1 MKLHRLTDPLTGLE
15 RRLTR
20 RPGPA
25 SGVLLISAG
34 GLGDTVLF
42 ALVAER
48 FAALAQPGETVTVL
62 LRANAAEMAFLL
74 PPAVEIL
81 PVDFNALRHPGQRR
95 RILGDL
101 HRRHFRL
108 VVSTDFQRHPDLDEA
123 LAFACAAPEQ
133 AAMVPRP
140 WAKYQRRLNANGR
153 RWGRLVESGP
163 EAFDNKLLRWASF
176 ANALTG
182 RALPPPRIAL
192 PPGRLARLAPPDPAV
207 ARIPT
212 VVIQPFSA
220 VRGKQS
226 PPDLFRRIIQS
237 LPSGWRVRISGHPSD
252 FERCPEYRPLL
263 DLPGVGFEP
272 VPFARLVGVLRAARL
287 VVSVDTGCMH
297 LAAALGVPTL
307 CLASAAYVG
316 GNIPYVEALG
326 PTSARFVW
334 TPMACQ
340 GCLGDC
346 RRAAIDSMYP
356 CVAALSADAVLGAV
370 ADMTETSR

>member
-1 MKLHRLTDPLTGLE
+1 MKLHRLTDPLTGLA
-15 RRLTR
+15 RRFTR

-25 SGVLLISAG
+25 AGVLLISAG

-42 ALVAER
+42 ALVVER
-48 FAALAQPGETVTVL
+48 FAALAEPGETVTVL
-62 LRANAAEMAFLL
+62 LRADAAEMAFLL
-74 PPAVEIL
+74 PPSVEVL
-81 PVDFNALRHPGQRR
+81 AVDFAALRSPSRR
-95 RILGDL
+95 RNIMDDL
-101 HRRHFRL
+101 YRRHFRR
-108 VVSTDFQRHPDLDEA
+108 VISTDFQRHPDLDEA
-123 LAFACAAPEQ
+123 LAFACAAPER

-140 WAKYQRRLNANGR
+140 WAKYQRRLNANR
-153 RWGRLVESGP
+153 KRWGRLVETGP
-163 EAFDNKLLRWASF
+163 ETLDNKLLRWALF
-176 ANALTG
+176 ADTLSGHT
-182 RALPPPRIAL
+182 LPPPRVAL
-192 PPGRLARLAPPDPAV
+192 PPERLAALAPPDPATAAV
-207 ARIPT
+207 PT

-226 PPDLFRRIIQS
+226 PPDLFRRIIAN
-237 LPSGWRVRISGHPSD
+237 LPSGWQVRISGHPSD
-252 FERCPEYRPLL
+252 FDRCPEYRSLL
-263 DLPGVGFEP
+263 ELETVRFQP
-272 VPFARLVGVLRAARL
+272 VPFAQLVGVLRAARL

-334 TPMACQ
+334 TPMDCQ

-346 RRAAIDSMYP
+346 RRPAVESMYP
-356 CVAALSADAVLGAV
+356 CVAALSADAVLRAV

>member
-20 RPGPA
+20 RALPA

-48 FAALAQPGETVTVL
+48 FAALARPGETVTVL
-62 LRANAAEMAFLL
+62 LRGNAAEMAFLL
-74 PPAVEIL
+74 PPSFEVL
-81 PVDFNALRHPGQRR
+81 PVDFTALRQPSRR
-95 RILGDL
+95 RAILADL

-123 LAFACAAPEQ
+123 LAFACAAPER

-140 WAKYQRRLNANGR
+140 WAKYQKRLNANSK
-153 RWGRLVESGP
+153 RWGRLVETGP
-163 EAFDNKLLRWASF
+163 EAFDNKLLRWALF
-176 ANALTG
+176 ADALTG
-182 RALPPPRIAL
+182 RTLPAPRVALPPE
-192 PPGRLARLAPPDPAV
+192 RLAALAPPDPAT
-207 ARIPT
+207 AQTPT

-226 PPDLFRRIIQS
+226 PPDLFRRIIES
-237 LPSGWRVRISGHPSD
+237 LPPGWRVRISGHPSD

-272 VPFARLVGVLRAARL
+272 VPFAQLVGVLRAARL

-334 TPMACQ
+334 TPMECQ

-346 RRAAIDSMYP
+346 RRPTIDSMYP
-356 CVAALSADAVLGAV
+356 CVAALSAESVLEAV
-370 ADMTETSR
+370 ADMTETPR

>member
-1 MKLHRLTDPLTGLE
+1 MKLHRLTDPLSALE

-20 RPGPA
+20 RVGPA

-62 LRANAAEMAFLL
+62 LRANAADMAFLL
-74 PPAVEIL
+74 PPSVEVMT
-81 PVDFNALRHPGQRR
+81 VDYTALRQPSRR
-95 RILGDL
+95 RAILADL
-101 HRRHFRL
+101 YRRHFRL

-123 LAFACAAPEQ
+123 LAFACAAPER

-140 WAKYQRRLNANGR
+140 WAKYQKRLNANCK
-153 RWGRLVESGP
+153 RWGRLVETGP
-163 EAFDNKLLRWASF
+163 EKLDNKLLRWALF
-176 ANALTG
+176 ADALTG
-182 RALPPPRIAL
+182 QSLPAPRVTLPPE
-192 PPGRLARLAPPDPAV
+192 RLAALAPPDPAT
-207 ARIPT
+207 AREPT

-226 PPDLFRRIIQS
+226 PPNLFARIIHS
-237 LPSGWRVRISGHPSD
+237 LPPGWRVRISGHPSD
-252 FERCPEYRPLL
+252 FDRCPEYRPLL
-263 DLPGVGFEP
+263 DLPGVRFEP
-272 VPFARLVGVLRAARL
+272 VPFAQLVGVLRAARL

-326 PTSARFVW
+326 PTSVRFIW
-334 TPMACQ
+334 TSMACQ

-346 RRAAIDSMYP
+346 RRPAIDSMYP
-356 CVAALSADAVLGAV
+356 CVAALPAQSVLDAVAE
-370 ADMTETSR
+370 MTETPR

>member
-15 RRLTR
+15 RRLTHR
-20 RPGPA
+20 HGRA

-48 FAALAQPGETVTVL
+48 FAALAEPGETVTVL
-62 LRANAAEMAFLL
+62 LRSNAAEMAFLL
-74 PPAVEIL
+74 PPSINVL
-81 PVDFNALRHPGQRR
+81 TVDFVALRHPAQRR
-95 RILGDL
+95 RYLDDL
-101 HRRHFRL
+101 YRRHYRL

-123 LAFACAAPEQ
+123 LAFACSAPES

-140 WAKYQRRLNANGR
+140 WAKYNRRLTANR
-153 RWGRLVESGP
+153 KRWGRLIETGP
-163 EAFDNKLLRWASF
+163 ETLDNKLLRWAAF
-176 ANALTG
+176 ADALTG
-182 RALPPPRIAL
+182 RSLPPPRVAL
-192 PPGRLARLAPPDPAV
+192 SPERLAAQTPPDPIV
-207 ARIPT
+207 ADKPT

-226 PPDLFRRIIQS
+226 PPDLFRQIIET

-263 DLPGVGFEP
+263 DLEGVSFEP
-272 VPFARLVGVLRAARL
+272 MPFAQLVGVLRAARL
-287 VVSVDTGCMH
+287 VISVDTGCMH
-297 LAAALGVPTL
+297 LAAALGTPTL

-316 GNIPYVEALG
+316 GNIPYVPALG
-326 PTSARFVW
+326 PTSARFIW

-346 RRAAIDSMYP
+346 RRPAVDSMYP
-356 CVAALSADAVLGAV
+356 CVAALPADVVMRAV
-370 ADMTETSR
+370 ADMTETLR